1 MMNCNA
7 NTLKKNNTY
16 SQAAFLSPEKIATL
30 ISLSNDDGVVVS
42 RLHSRYQILLLV
54 DFGYFFALVKDQT

>member
-1 MMNCNA
+1 MGCNA
-7 NTLKKNNTY
+7 SAVKKNNTY

-30 ISLSNDDGVVVS
+30 ISLPNDDGVVVS

-54 DFGYFFALVKDQT
+54 DLGYFFALVKDQT

>member
-1 MMNCNA
+1 MMDSNA
-7 NTLKKNNTY
+7 SAMKKNNTY

-30 ISLSNDDGVVVS
+30 ISLPNDDGVVVS

-54 DFGYFFALVKDQT
+54 DLGYFFALVKDQT

>member
-1 MMNCNA
+1 MMDSNA
-7 NTLKKNNTY
+7 SAMKKNSTY
-16 SQAAFLSPEKIATL
+16 SQAAFLRPEKIATL
-30 ISLSNDDGVVVS
+30 ISLSNDDELVVS

>member
-7 NTLKKNNTY
+7 SAVKKNNTY

-30 ISLSNDDGVVVS
+30 ISLPNDDGVVVS

-54 DFGYFFALVKDQT
+54 DLGYFFALVKDQT

>member
-1 MMNCNA
+1 MMVSNA
-7 NTLKKNNTY
+7 SAMKKNNTY

-30 ISLSNDDGVVVS
+30 ISWSNDDGVVVS
-42 RLHSRYQILLLV
+42 RLHSHYQILLLV

>member
-7 NTLKKNNTY
+7 SAVKKNNTY
-16 SQAAFLSPEKIATL
+16 FHAVFLSPEKIAIL

-54 DFGYFFALVKDQT
+54 DFGCFFALVKDQT

>member
-1 MMNCNA
+1 MGCNA
-7 NTLKKNNTY
+7 SAVKKNNTY

-30 ISLSNDDGVVVS
+30 ISLPNDDGVVVS
-42 RLHSRYQILLLV
+42 RLHSHYQILLLV

>member
-1 MMNCNA
+1 MMDSNA
-7 NTLKKNNTY
+7 SAMKKNSTY

-30 ISLSNDDGVVVS
+30 ISLPNDDGVVVS

-54 DFGYFFALVKDQT
+54 DLGYFFALVKDQT